1 MIVLIARPD
10 IPTLPSALQILSA
23 MITPAVLILACG
35 SLVMTTSSRLIRC
48 VDRVRA
54 FTSEIDALDQA
65 QSTDQPRYDML
76 IYQLE
81 RTATRARL
89 LQRAL
94 SRLYAGIGTFVAT
107 SVAIGVFALLEIH
120 QAWIPLL
127 LGFIG
132 AGLLFSASIML
143 IMESRIAL
151 ALTYAE
157 MDFVLKRHGR
167 QSTRATDP
175 GEPRSPAYSA
185 TSTVPT
191 DAEAQ

>member
-1 MIVLIARPD
+1 MIIEPPV
-10 IPTLPSALQILSA
+10 IPTLTSALQILSA

-54 FTSEIDALDQA
+54 FTGDIEALDKADSPDQA
-65 QSTDQPRYDML
+65 RYDML
-76 IYQLE
+76 MYQLE

-94 SRLYAGIGTFVAT
+94 SRLYAGISTFVAT
-107 SVAIGVFALLEIH
+107 SVAIGVLALFEIH
-120 QAWIPLL
+120 QAWFPLL

-132 AGLLFSASIML
+132 AGLLFSASVML

-157 MDFVLKRHGR
+157 MDFVLKKHRR
-167 QSTRATDP
+167 K
-175 GEPRSPAYSA
+175 
-185 TSTVPT
+185 V
-191 DAEAQ
+191 